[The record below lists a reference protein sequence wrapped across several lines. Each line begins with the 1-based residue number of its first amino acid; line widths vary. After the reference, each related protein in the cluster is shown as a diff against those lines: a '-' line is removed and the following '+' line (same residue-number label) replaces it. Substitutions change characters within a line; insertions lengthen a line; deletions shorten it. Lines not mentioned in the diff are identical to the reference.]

1 MSDYD
6 LRITKKHSTPES
18 FVKHDDGKL
27 PLSLLPVE
35 SLEEIARVLQ
45 FGARKYD
52 RNNWKKG
59 GKWSRVV
66 DACFRHLYAWLKG
79 EDEDPETGISHL
91 AHAACNL
98 LFLIYFEKK
107 GIGTY
112 DL

>member
-1 MSDYD
+1 MSDYEP
-6 LRITKKHSTPES
+6 RIKCEPTP
-18 FVKHDDGKL
+18 FLKHDDGKL

-35 SLEEIARVLQ
+35 SLEEVAKVLK
-45 FGARKYD
+45 FGAEKYA

-59 GKWSRVV
+59 TRWSRIV
-66 DACFRHLYAWLKG
+66 DSFLRHVYSWMRG
-79 EDEDPETGISHL
+79 EDKCPETGISHL

-107 GIGTY
+107 GIGQD